1 MKNSIK
7 WTKDQQKVIELRKRN
22 ILVSAAAGSGKTAV
36 LVQRIIQMITDKE
49 NPVDIDKL
57 LIVTFTK
64 AAAREM
70 RDRIGKAI
78 DKELNLNPNDANL
91 QKQSVLVRNAHITTI
106 DSFCL
111 NIVKNYFN
119 EIDLNPGFR
128 IADENELSLIKV
140 DVIGE
145 VLEEYYEEGS
155 DAFLN
160 MIEKYASSRTDKNIE
175 ELILNLHGYSMSYP
189 WPAEWLKDIK
199 RNFNLND
206 VDDLDKSLW
215 MNEVKKHICN
225 IIYDVKKD
233 TEYALEICQSIEGP
247 VQYTENF
254 VQDLDIYNSILAAE
268 SYSDLYEALNG
279 VKFSTLSRKR
289 SECDEKLKEKVKA
302 LRDKGK
308 KVVGDLVKKYFYQPP
323 TEMFNDMKASQ
334 ESIYML
340 VDITLNFLDRYA
352 KEKEKRN
359 ILDFSDIE
367 HFALDILVK
376 RSNENGEEIIEPTRV
391 AYTLSN
397 YYEEILID
405 EYQDSNY
412 VQETLLNSISK
423 EKFGQPNVFM
433 VGDVKQSIYKF
444 RMAKPELFIDKYDA
458 YSSKDSD
465 YQRIDLCQ
473 NFRSRQCVIDGINE
487 IFRKIMT
494 RKFGNIEYDDKASLY
509 NGASYLESDDT
520 SDICELIMVETK
532 NDAKKSDE
540 NKANNAENANIE
552 NDDKSENA
560 LDNMLEDEEQVEL
573 TKREMEA
580 KVIAKRI
587 KELVNGKNYLAVQD
601 KDKNGETVLRQAQYK
616 DVVILLRGLTG
627 WSEVLLD
634 VFAEEGIP
642 INIETRTGYF
652 SAVEIRLTLNML
664 KVINNPRQDIPLMA
678 VLRSVVGGLSN
689 EEIAIVRGRTV
700 GKGLYDAIVEY
711 KDKHTDEIAQKLEG
725 FINKINDFRRI
736 VPFTPI
742 HELIRKV
749 LADTGYYSYVYA
761 MNDGERRR
769 MNLDM
774 LVEKAIDYENTSYKG
789 LFNFIRFIER
799 MVKYDIDFGEAGASN
814 GNDNYVRVMTI
825 HKSKGLEFPIVFLA
839 GMGQQFNM
847 SDTKGKILIHSEYGI
862 APDYIDTDLRV
873 KCPTLMKN
881 VIASKI
887 KEETVAEELRIL
899 YVALTRARE
908 KLILTGTVSDVA
920 KKLEKYSMVFAG
932 ETKKF
937 TYNRIES
944 AKSYFDLTIP
954 AIMDDLGFSQVLE
967 DYDIDQE
974 SINYDA
980 NMWKVSVADINE
992 HVKLDAED
1000 EINKETSKEDILSW
1014 AESEK
1019 TLFCKKLF
1027 DRLKQEKNYKYAYQ
1041 DELALKGKFSVSEL
1055 KKMEKVEEVE
1065 PTEDEEL
1072 SWEDFCGMYEDITD
1086 DTGLISSDK
1095 AEEDA
1100 SAISDSVVITE
1111 DEQYIPEFIRGK
1123 DEEIKANE
1131 RGNAY
1136 HKVMELLDY
1145 SKVETEAAV
1154 SNQIEEFMKNG
1165 YITKEQYDSIKK
1177 VDIYKFA
1184 CSSIGKRI
1192 QNAKEK
1198 KLAQCEQPFV
1208 IGIPAEEL
1216 FDDKSK
1222 GKDNILI
1229 QGIIDLYFEEE
1240 DGIVLVDYKTD
1251 KVRKSDGEKV
1261 LVERYSKQLELYKTA
1276 LERMTGKKVKEKII
1290 YSFGLGKEIKL

>member
-7 WTKDQQKVIELRKRN
+7 WTPDQQKVIELRNRN

-36 LVQRIIQMITDKE
+36 LVQRIIQMITDKTH
-49 NPVDIDKL
+49 PVDVDKL

-70 RDRIGKAI
+70 RERIGKAI
-78 DKELNLNPNDANL
+78 DKELMKNPQDINL

-111 NIVKNYFN
+111 NIIKNYFN
-119 EIDLNPGFR
+119 EIDLIPGFR

-145 VLEEYYEEGS
+145 VLEKYYEEGS
-155 DAFLN
+155 KEFLD

-175 ELILNLHGYSMSYP
+175 ELIINLHGYSMSYP
-189 WPAEWLKDIK
+189 WPEEWLNDLKG
-199 RNFNLND
+199 NFNLASI
-206 VDDLDKSLW
+206 DDLDKSLW
-215 MNEVKKHICN
+215 MNDLKKHIYN
-225 IIYDVKKD
+225 IVYDVKED
-233 TEYALEICQSIEGP
+233 TEYALELCSDIAGP
-247 VQYTENF
+247 SQYIENF
-254 VQDLDIYNSILAAE
+254 QSDLGIYNSILKAE
-268 SYSDLYEALNG
+268 SYSDLYKALNG
-279 VKFSTLSRKR
+279 IKFSALSRKR
-289 SECDEKLKEKVKA
+289 NECDESIKERVKS

-308 KVVGDLVKKYFYQPP
+308 KVISDLTKKYFYQSPE
-323 TEMFNDMKASQ
+323 EMYIDIKESQ
-334 ESIYML
+334 ESIHIL
-340 VDITLNFLDRYA
+340 VDITSDFLKKYA
-352 KEKEKRN
+352 EEKEKRN

-367 HFALDILVK
+367 HYALDILVNK
-376 RSNENGEEIIEPTRV
+376 SIDNGEEIIEPTRV

-423 EKFGQPNVFM
+423 EKFGNPNVFM

-458 YSSKDSD
+458 YSSKDSE
-465 YQRIDLCQ
+465 YQKIDLCQ

-487 IFRKIMT
+487 IFKKIMT
-494 RKFGNIEYDDKASLY
+494 RKLGNIEYDDKARLY
-509 NGASYLESDDT
+509 NGASYIDSEDT
-520 SDICELIMVETK
+520 SKNCELIMVETK
-532 NDAKKSDE
+532 VDVDKSDNSEEFATE
-540 NKANNAENANIE
+540 NVSDDILGNALE
-552 NDDKSENA
+552 DDKI
-560 LDNMLEDEEQVEL
+560 EL

-580 KVIAKRI
+580 KAIAKRI
-587 KELVNGKNYLAVQD
+587 KELVNGKDSMEVQA
-601 KDKNGETVLRQAQYK
+601 KDSNGESILRPAQYK
-616 DVVILLRGLTG
+616 DVVILLRGLNG

-652 SAVEIRLTLNML
+652 SALEIRLTLNML

-689 EEIAIVRGRTV
+689 EEVALVRGRTSSRD
-700 GKGLYDAIVEY
+700 LYDAIIEY
-711 KDKHTDEIAQKLEG
+711 KDKNSDEIAQKLEG
-725 FINKINDFRRI
+725 FISKINDFRRI

-749 LADTGYYSYVYA
+749 LADTGYYTYVYA
-761 MNDGERRR
+761 MNDGDRRR

-774 LVEKAIDYENTSYKG
+774 LVEKAIEYEKTSYKG

-899 YVALTRARE
+899 YVALTRAKE
-908 KLILTGTVSDVA
+908 KLILTGALSDVG
-920 KKLEKYSMVFAG
+920 KKLDKYSMVFG
-932 ETKKF
+932 NETETF

-944 AKSYFDLTIP
+944 EKTYFDLVIP
-954 AIMDDLGFSQVLE
+954 AIMDNMGFSLVLE

-974 SINYDA
+974 SIDYNS
-980 NMWKVSVADINE
+980 NMWLVNVADLNQQ
-992 HVKLDAED
+992 VKEEAAE
-1000 EINKETSKEDILSW
+1000 EISKEIDKEDILNW

-1019 TLFCKKLF
+1019 KLFCKKLL
-1027 DRLKQEKNYKYAYQ
+1027 DRLKQEKTYKYAYD
-1041 DELALKGKFSVSEL
+1041 DELSLKGKFSVSEL
-1055 KKMEKVEEVE
+1055 KKMETV
-1065 PTEDEEL
+1065 DEIENNDDDEL
-1072 SWEDFCGMYEDITD
+1072 SWDEFCGMYEEIIDEN
-1086 DTGLISSDK
+1086 GLIS
-1095 AEEDA
+1095 AENEEDT
-1100 SAISDSVVITE
+1100 IE
-1111 DEQYIPEFIRGK
+1111 DVDDEEMYVPEFIRG
-1123 DEEIKANE
+1123 ESTEIKANE

-1145 SKVETEAAV
+1145 SKISSENEVG
-1154 SNQIEEFMKNG
+1154 NQIQSFMENG
-1165 YITKEQYDSIKK
+1165 YITKEQYDSVNKK
-1177 VDIYKFA
+1177 DIYKFA
-1184 CSSIGKRI
+1184 SSSIGKRI

-1208 IGIPAEEL
+1208 IGIPAKEL
-1216 FDDKSK
+1216 FDDESK
-1222 GKDNILI
+1222 GEDNILI
-1229 QGIIDLYFEEE
+1229 QGIIDLFFEED

-1251 KVRKSDGEKV
+1251 RVTKKDGET
-1261 LVERYSKQLELYKTA
+1261 LLIERYSKQLELYKTA
-1276 LERMTGKKVKEKII
+1276 LERMTGKTVKEKII
-1290 YSFGLGKEIKL
+1290 YSFALGKEIVL

>member
-7 WTKDQQKVIELRKRN
+7 WTPDQQKVIELRNRN

-36 LVQRIIQMITDKE
+36 LVQRIIQMITDKT
-49 NPVDIDKL
+49 NPVDVDKL

-70 RDRIGKAI
+70 RERIGKAI
-78 DKELNLNPNDANL
+78 DKELMKNPQDINL

-111 NIVKNYFN
+111 NIIKNYFN

-140 DVIGE
+140 DVVGE
-145 VLEEYYEEGS
+145 VLEKYYEEGS
-155 DAFLN
+155 KEFLD

-175 ELILNLHGYSMSYP
+175 ELIINLHGYSMSYP
-189 WPAEWLKDIK
+189 WPEEWLNDLKG
-199 RNFNLND
+199 NFNLSSI
-206 VDDLDKSLW
+206 DDLDKSLW
-215 MNEVKKHICN
+215 MNDLKKHIYN
-225 IIYDVKKD
+225 IVYDVKED
-233 TEYALEICQSIEGP
+233 TEYALELCNDIAGP
-247 VQYTENF
+247 SQYIENF
-254 VQDLDIYNSILAAE
+254 QGDSEIYNSILRAE
-268 SYSDLYEALNG
+268 SYSDLYKAFNG
-279 VKFSTLSRKR
+279 VKFSALSRKR
-289 SECDEKLKEKVKA
+289 NECDESIKERVKA

-308 KVVGDLVKKYFYQPP
+308 KVISDLTKKYFYQSPE
-323 TEMFNDMKASQ
+323 EMYIDMKESQ
-334 ESIYML
+334 ESIHIL
-340 VDITLNFLDRYA
+340 VDITLDFLKKYA
-352 KEKEKRN
+352 EEKEKRN

-367 HFALDILVK
+367 HYALDILVNK
-376 RSNENGEEIIEPTRV
+376 SNVNGEEIIEPTRV

-423 EKFGQPNVFM
+423 EKFGNPNVFM

-458 YSSKDSD
+458 YSSKDSE
-465 YQRIDLCQ
+465 YQKIDLCQ

-487 IFRKIMT
+487 IFKKIMT
-494 RKFGNIEYDDKASLY
+494 RKLGNIEYDEKARLY
-509 NGASYLESDDT
+509 NGASYIDSEDT
-520 SDICELIMVETK
+520 SKNCELIMVETK
-532 NDAKKSDE
+532 VDVDKSDNSEDYAME
-540 NKANNAENANIE
+540 NMSDDILGEVLD
-552 NDDKSENA
+552 DDKI
-560 LDNMLEDEEQVEL
+560 EL

-580 KVIAKRI
+580 KAIAKKI
-587 KELVNGKNYLAVQD
+587 KELVNGKDSIEVQA
-601 KDKNGETVLRQAQYK
+601 KDSNGESILRPAQYK
-616 DVVILLRGLTG
+616 DVVILLRGLNG

-652 SAVEIRLTLNML
+652 SALEIRLTLNML

-689 EEIAIVRGRTV
+689 EEVALVRGRTSSRD
-700 GKGLYDAIVEY
+700 LYDAIVEY
-711 KDKHTDEIAQKLEG
+711 KDKYSDEIAQKLEG

-749 LADTGYYSYVYA
+749 LADTGYYTYVYA
-761 MNDGERRR
+761 MNDGDRRR

-774 LVEKAIDYENTSYKG
+774 LVEKAIEYEKTSYKG

-814 GNDNYVRVMTI
+814 GNDNYVKVMTI

-899 YVALTRARE
+899 YVALTRAKE
-908 KLILTGTVSDVA
+908 KLILTGALSDVG
-920 KKLEKYSMVFAG
+920 KKLNKYSMVFG
-932 ETKKF
+932 NETETF

-944 AKSYFDLTIP
+944 ARTYFDLTIP
-954 AIMDDLGFSQVLE
+954 AIMDNMGFSQVLE

-974 SINYDA
+974 SIDYNS
-980 NMWKVSVADINE
+980 NMWRVSVADLNE
-992 HVKLDAED
+992 QVKEEAAD
-1000 EINKETSKEDILSW
+1000 EIERITNKEDILNW

-1019 TLFCKKLF
+1019 KLFCKKLL
-1027 DRLKQEKNYKYAYQ
+1027 DRLKQEKNYKYSYEE
-1041 DELALKGKFSVSEL
+1041 ELSLKGKFSVSEL
-1055 KKMEKVEEVE
+1055 KKMETVDAIEER
-1065 PTEDEEL
+1065 EDEEL
-1072 SWEDFCGMYEDITD
+1072 SWEDFCGMYEEITD
-1086 DTGLISSDK
+1086 ENGLIGSET
-1095 AEEDA
+1095 EED
-1100 SAISDSVVITE
+1100 SDIEVNEEEMYV
-1111 DEQYIPEFIRGK
+1111 PEFIRGK
-1123 DEEIKANE
+1123 STDIKANE

-1136 HKVMELLDY
+1136 HKIMELLDY
-1145 SKVETEAAV
+1145 SKISSQEDVD
-1154 SNQIEEFMKNG
+1154 NQIADFMENG
-1165 YITKEQYDSIKK
+1165 YISKEQYDSVNKK
-1177 VDIYKFA
+1177 DIYQFV
-1184 CSSIGKRI
+1184 CSDIGKRI
-1192 QNAKEK
+1192 QKAKEQ

-1208 IGIPAEEL
+1208 IGIPAKDL
-1216 FDDKSK
+1216 FEDESK
-1222 GKDNILI
+1222 GEDNILI
-1229 QGIIDLYFEEE
+1229 QGIIDLFFEED

-1251 KVRKSDGEKV
+1251 RVTKKDGEA
-1261 LVERYSKQLELYKTA
+1261 LLIERYSKQLELYKIA
-1276 LERMTGKKVKEKII
+1276 LERMTGKTVKEKII
-1290 YSFGLGKEIKL
+1290 YSFGLGKEIAL